1 MGRSIGPMSE
11 KTKTGSGP
19 APAPRLNV
27 PMSLQPAIPR
37 RVALQQSS
45 PPLYQLGAILN
56 KKAQFEKQKPWNG
69 KCASSKLSQL
79 RGSPHKSAC
88 ATACTVFA
96 IAPEPVAYPRP
107 KKPHSQPLAGARDK
121 EWLCNSTFSAASE
134 AHNARNAHANCE
146 SW

>member
-19 APAPRLNV
+19 APAPRLIV

-69 KCASSKLSQL
+69 KCASFKLSQL
-79 RGSPHKSAC
+79 RGSPQ
-88 ATACTVFA
+88 VPVLLFA
-96 IAPEPVAYPRP
+96 QEVRKTY
-107 KKPHSQPLAGARDK
+107 RD
-121 EWLCNSTFSAASE
+121 ENYS
-134 AHNARNAHANCE
+134 
-146 SW
+146 